1 MSSEGAMITI
11 GLTLTIYLISLVIV
25 GEDRLNRFYERITR
39 VTGEKPEKGGVGTPK
54 ASSLALMAVFLP
66 FFLLFAGFS
75 FVFAPEMVPG
85 VVALLIL
92 VEYIGF
98 VFFLRGDTFQWEFD
112 GKGYPSR
119 GYICFSFLFSAFMVM
134 RGVVGMFKGWV
145 AWGLFMLSL
154 GLFIATYYLFPDKM
168 PGLKGNYLSSRH
180 EVLKA
185 IIVGIILLIV
195 TRIIWAIVQVKVF
208 HWSLTGH

>member
-1 MSSEGAMITI
+1 LA
-11 GLTLTIYLISLVIV
+11 GLC
-25 GEDRLNRFYERITR
+25 
-39 VTGEKPEKGGVGTPK
+39 
-54 ASSLALMAVFLP
+54 
-66 FFLLFAGFS
+66 
-75 FVFAPEMVPG
+75 FVFAPDTIPG

-92 VEYIGF
+92 TEYIGF
-98 VFFLRGDTFQWEFD
+98 VFFLRADTFTSTWD
-112 GKGYPSR
+112 GKGYPFG
-119 GYICFSFLFSAFMVM
+119 GYLGFSLLFSAFMVM
-134 RGVVGMFKGWV
+134 RGVVGMFKGEV

-185 IIVGIILLIV
+185 IIVGIILLII

-208 HWSLTGH
+208 HWSLTGP

>member
-1 MSSEGAMITI
+1 MSSEGAMITV
-11 GLTLTIYLISLVIV
+11 GLSLTIFLIFWAIV
-25 GEDRLNRFYERITR
+25 GEDRLNRFYER
-39 VTGEKPEKGGVGTPK
+39 VTGEKAEKGGVATPR
-54 ASSLALMAVFLP
+54 ACSFGLMVVPLT
-66 FFLLFAGFS
+66 FFFLFAGFS

-85 VVALLIL
+85 AVALLIL
-92 VEYIGF
+92 AEYIGF
-98 VFFLRGDTFQWEFD
+98 VFFLRGDTFKGEWD
-112 GKGYPSR
+112 GKGYPLG
-119 GYICFSFLFSAFMVM
+119 GYLGFSLLFSAFMVI

-145 AWGLFMLSL
+145 AWGLFMLFL

-185 IIVGIILLIV
+185 IIVGIILLII
-195 TRIIWAIVQVKVF
+195 TRIIWAIVQVGVF

>member
-1 MSSEGAMITI
+1 MSEGVMIAV
-11 GLTLTIYLISLVIV
+11 GLSLSIFFIFLAIV
-25 GEDRLNRFYERITR
+25 GEDRLNRFYER
-39 VTGEKPEKGGVGTPK
+39 VTGEKAKKGGVATPR
-54 ASSLALMAVFLP
+54 ACSFGLMVVPLTF
-66 FFLLFAGFS
+66 FFLLAGFS
-75 FVFAPEMVPG
+75 FVFAPEAMPG

-92 VEYIGF
+92 MEYIGF
-98 VFFLRGDTFQWEFD
+98 VFFLRADTFTSTWD
-112 GKGYPSR
+112 GKGYPLG
-119 GYICFSFLFSAFMVM
+119 GYFCFSILVSAFMVI
-134 RGVVGMFKGWV
+134 RGVVGMFKGEV

-168 PGLKGNYLSSRH
+168 PGLKGNYLSTRR

-185 IIVGIILLIV
+185 IIVGIILLII